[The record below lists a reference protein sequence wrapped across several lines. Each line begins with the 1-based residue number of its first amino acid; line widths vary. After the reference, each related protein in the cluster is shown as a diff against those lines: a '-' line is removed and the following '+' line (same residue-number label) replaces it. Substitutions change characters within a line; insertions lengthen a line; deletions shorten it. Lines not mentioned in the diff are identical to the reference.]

1 MGEATAVRVAI
12 DLLRVPSRVRMIRDA
27 PLPGGMDL
35 LLRIAAGDRAAIN
48 GRHAADRAIRK
59 TCCGRRPSSSSSRSC
74 CHPIPTVTGCS
85 APTAMRRRRA
95 AAVIWPAGPLDAP
108 RRCRIRDRSMFA
120 GRVTLAWDD
129 LKTLERRVA
138 YDVTRCRAT
147 SGNAKPNAKKAGA
160 NTKSRTKSQNGSTG
174 SRKSAQSRSVAIY
187 SARQPG
193 LLRRAWL
200 LLLGRS

>member
-1 MGEATAVRVAI
+1 MRAAPLPNGMHL
-12 DLLRVPSRVRMIRDA
+12 LLRV
-27 PLPGGMDL
+27 
-35 LLRIAAGDRAAIN
+35 AAGDRSSIN
-48 GRHAADRAIRK
+48 EAMQFTGRPETVLRQAVEFFIEQVLLSPESESYRVLGANSDSSNAEL
-59 TCCGRRPSSSSSRSC
+59 RRNMALLLRWM
-74 CHPIPTVTGCS
+74 HPDVAENAS
-85 APTAMRRRRA
+85 
-95 AAVIWPAGPLDAP
+95 
-108 RRCRIRDRSMFA
+108 RSMFA
-120 GRVTLAWDD
+120 GRVTMAWDD